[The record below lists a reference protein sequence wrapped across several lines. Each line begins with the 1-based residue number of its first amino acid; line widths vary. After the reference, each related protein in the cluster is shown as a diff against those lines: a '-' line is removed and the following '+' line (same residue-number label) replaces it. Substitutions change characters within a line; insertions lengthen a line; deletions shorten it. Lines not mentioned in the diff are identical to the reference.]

1 VSSKK
6 LLWSCKC
13 GHTITISSTFYLFF
27 FTGAVD
33 PALVLEQIESH
44 IATVKEEAFSRK
56 DILEKVER
64 WLNACEEEAW
74 LEDYNK
80 VRMIVSCD
88 LVLFSRWLQFSDL
101 FLLRMTTVIMLGEG
115 PI

>member
-1 VSSKK
+1 MSSKK

-44 IATVKEEAFSRK
+44 IATVKEEAFTRK

-80 VRMIVSCD
+80 VRMIVNCIYNSATYFC
-88 LVLFSRWLQFSDL
+88 LVDGYSSLTYFC
-101 FLLRMTTVIMLGEG
+101 LG
-115 PI
+115 